1 MPTAAS
7 DFVGHGRDDGIELLR
22 AVQRDGGD
30 RLGRRLEQCLE
41 FGCRHDPTGTGASSC
56 VRARFVAP
64 GFPSDVATNR
74 QRAVADPIA
83 QVVPATRAGQARRPE
98 RR

>member
-41 FGCRHDPTGTGASSC
+41 FGCAESQYFDFVPDYQGSQLA
-56 VRARFVAP
+56 VRFSQDFLQNFFDMLLFI
-64 GFPSDVATNR
+64 G
-74 QRAVADPIA
+74 
-83 QVVPATRAGQARRPE
+83 
-98 RR
+98 